1 MNTTDFIQT
10 GGFPLKLE
18 RLNELQQDYHLLQV
32 FGELAGNYTIL
43 KGCEQVGNII
53 KDGYLYINGEVV
65 KFNQSYLPVA
75 PATAAIVINETE
87 TSREFENGQLKIV
100 RTERVA
106 TFGTSQNSILWSA
119 FKRVTAI
126 KDLQSRILPPGTNPQ
141 LFSGSINEI
150 PPGWQ
155 LCDGTNGTPDLR
167 KRFIVGYDPND
178 SDYNAIGNT
187 GGLKEVSLTEAQN
200 GEHTHFAS
208 TSSSG
213 AHTHGIDLNINS
225 AGDGIPAFERG
236 NSVQN
241 QTYTTN
247 QAGAHSHTVTVNTS
261 GEGEAHENRPPY
273 YTLAYIIYTG

>member
-18 RLNELQQDYHLLQV
+18 RLNELQQDYQILQV

-53 KDGYLYINGEVV
+53 KEGYLYINGEVV

-75 PATAAIVINETE
+75 PATPAIVITETE
-87 TSREFENGQLKIV
+87 ISREFENGELKAIRKL
-100 RTERVA
+100 RTA
-106 TFGTSQNSILWSA
+106 TFGTSVNSILWSA

-141 LFSGSINEI
+141 LFSGSINAI
-150 PPGWQ
+150 PTGWQ
-155 LCDGTNGTPDLR
+155 LCDGTNGTPDLTG
-167 KRFIVGYDPND
+167 RFIVGYDPND
-178 SDYNAIGNT
+178 TDYNTIGNT
-187 GGLKEVSLTEAQN
+187 GGAKTVSLTAAQN
-200 GEHTHFAS
+200 GQHTHTA
-208 TSSSG
+208 TANSSG

-225 AGDGIPAFERG
+225 AGDGIPALERG

-241 QTYTTN
+241 QNYTTK
-247 QAGAHSHTVTVNTS
+247 QAGEHSHSITVQPS
-261 GEGEAHENRPPY
+261 GEGAPHENRPPY